1 MKNSSD
7 KLLLGHGIDIAAS
20 LCNNNNKVTKD
31 ANSCDVEEE
40 LINVSTNNGK
50 QIPDKFH
57 RPAQISSLFKYN
69 FPKADRMTKLS
80 PNYSK
85 NRRRPAPEIRT
96 RSRHDSVA
104 KYNILDID
112 IDKFEE
118 KLWRNPSVEMSD
130 FFNYGLDEE
139 QWKDYYCK
147 LMQGTSSRQIK
158 VSTYESIQSHKDGST
173 IEVNLDM
180 RMDDDL
186 PFIDYKDLN
195 SYDSNVII
203 EIVKREHIKEEG
215 ELTDSEDDVETL
227 RNSGNTKH
235 IKRRMIN
242 GDKILPFPMDSYPCE
257 DSSMSANIQKKRNE
271 AMYSQKSYRS
281 NEHNYRSWYGEEM
294 VKLVRSNK
302 TRKQHSFRKER
313 ECSLSHVGHEN
324 QKKAKFSLRHQT
336 SHHKLK

>member
-57 RPAQISSLFKYN
+57 RPAQISSLF
-69 FPKADRMTKLS
+69 KADRMTKLS

-257 DSSMSANIQKKRNE
+257 DSMSANIQKKRNE